1 MRLSLIGP
9 GLCIIALLGLSAC
22 VPTTTASTASAP
34 AAPAVAPAEEAY
46 LSTSDRGFTVPAVPV
61 EKIPPQFRRQVV
73 DFETTEAPGT
83 IIVDPSSKF
92 LYFVTGKNKAI
103 RYGVSVGRAGFE
115 WHGVADVT
123 NRRAWPTWTPPPEM
137 IDRDPKLAKWANGQ
151 PGGPSNPLGARA
163 LYLTTN
169 GRDYG
174 YRIHGTPDWWS
185 IGKNASSGCIRMIH
199 QDVIDLYE
207 RVPDGAKVI
216 VLTRDGQMPSGLKLP
231 PPQPRKPKPEPA
243 VADAATTPEAA
254 PAAVVGPMSVPAAE
268 GAAPL
273 MQGTTPAQPAAAV
286 TPQSLTTPT
295 LPAAPILP
303 GASAPAVVVPNAPM
317 SGAPTTGPSAT
328 VTPSPAAPL
337 AGAAPVVT
345 PVVTPAP
352 VAPAITPSAVAPA
365 AAPVTT
371 APAPAACPVPLIN
384 GTCPQN

>member
-1 MRLSLIGP
+1 MRLSLIAP
-9 GLCIIALLGLSAC
+9 GLCLVAMLGLSAC

-34 AAPAVAPAEEAY
+34 AIAPVAPPEEAY
-46 LSTSDRGFTVPAVPV
+46 LSTSDRGFSVPAVPV
-61 EKIPPQFRRQVV
+61 EKIPPQFRRQIV
-73 DFETTEAPGT
+73 DFETTEVPGT
-83 IIVDPSSKF
+83 IIIDPSSKF

-103 RYGVSVGRAGFE
+103 RYGVSVGRSGFE

-199 QDVIDLYE
+199 QDVMDLYE

-243 VADAATTPEAA
+243 VSAESDL
-254 PAAVVGPMSVPAAE
+254 PAAVPAVAGAAVAPATLAPGADGPMSVPV
-268 GAAPL
+268 
-273 MQGTTPAQPAAAV
+273 V
-286 TPQSLTTPT
+286 T
-295 LPAAPILP
+295 
-303 GASAPAVVVPNAPM
+303 APAVPAPAV
-317 SGAPTTGPSAT
+317 APAPPAPQPPAPALSAAP
-328 VTPSPAAPL
+328 VLPSPAAPSL
-337 AGAAPVVT
+337 VAPTPALVPVVAAP
-345 PVVTPAP
+345 A
-352 VAPAITPSAVAPA
+352 
-365 AAPVTT
+365 T
-371 APAPAACPVPLIN
+371 APAPAPAPAAPAAPAPAAASPMPAPAAVCAVPLVN
-384 GTCPQN
+384 GVCPQG

>member
-1 MRLSLIGP
+1 MRLSLIAP
-9 GLCIIALLGLSAC
+9 GLCLVAMLGLSAC
-22 VPTTTASTASAP
+22 VPTTTASTSSAP
-34 AAPAVAPAEEAY
+34 AMAPVAPPEEAY
-46 LSTSDRGFTVPAVPV
+46 LSTSDRGFSVPAVPV
-61 EKIPPQFRRQVV
+61 EKIPPQFRRQIV
-73 DFETTEAPGT
+73 DFETTEVPGT
-83 IIVDPSSKF
+83 IIIDPSSKF

-103 RYGVSVGRAGFE
+103 RYGVSVGRSGFE

-137 IDRDPKLAKWANGQ
+137 IERDPKLAKWANGQ

-243 VADAATTPEAA
+243 VAAEGEVPAVVPAAAGAAVA
-254 PAAVVGPMSVPAAE
+254 PATLAPGADGPMSVPA
-268 GAAPL
+268 
-273 MQGTTPAQPAAAV
+273 V
-286 TPQSLTTPT
+286 T
-295 LPAAPILP
+295 
-303 GASAPAVVVPNAPM
+303 APAVPAPAL
-317 SGAPTTGPSAT
+317 APASPAPLTPAPAVAAAPAMPSQA
-328 VTPSPAAPL
+328 TPSPVAPTPTPAL
-337 AGAAPVVT
+337 APVV
-345 PVVTPAP
+345 
-352 VAPAITPSAVAPA
+352 
-365 AAPVTT
+365 AAP
-371 APAPAACPVPLIN
+371 APAPAAPPAPAAASPAATPAPVCAVPLVN
-384 GTCPQN
+384 GVCPQG